1 MDSEKH
7 LILITRFS
15 SGVTE
20 LCNIRTWKGFI
31 KTIEFKFLLLR
42 ELPKIKPYHK
52 KPWSDTPCNW
62 QVSCSWDAQ
71 DANYLLPYEILKIAC
86 LIYWLFFFSKRTY
99 NISLC
104 ADILGFSESSLSQI
118 TFKCVESFFFV
129 KPTYISTSKE
139 KEKVRNMRRINY
151 SSSNSHPE
159 NPCLLASY
167 SLEIKEWI
175 CLSAPKMICDSANKC
190 SRQTETVSQHA
201 LGSMSAPNRHP
212 NRFFELPMFVYF
224 ACHPVNIFS

>member
-62 QVSCSWDAQ
+62 QVSCSRDAQ
-71 DANYLLPYEILKIAC
+71 DANYLLPYEILKIAY
-86 LIYWLFFFSKRTY
+86 LIYWLFFFPKEHIIFPFVQTYWASQNPVFLRLLLSVLRVFFLSNQRISVHLKRRKKWE
-99 NISLC
+99 ICEESI
-104 ADILGFSESSLSQI
+104 ILPQI
-118 TFKCVESFFFV
+118 HTQKILV
-129 KPTYISTSKE
+129 Y
-139 KEKVRNMRRINY
+139 
-151 SSSNSHPE
+151 
-159 NPCLLASY
+159 LLPI
-167 SLEIKEWI
+167 L
-175 CLSAPKMICDSANKC
+175 
-190 SRQTETVSQHA
+190 
-201 LGSMSAPNRHP
+201 
-212 NRFFELPMFVYF
+212 
-224 ACHPVNIFS
+224 

>member
-20 LCNIRTWKGFI
+20 LCNIRTWKGSI

-71 DANYLLPYEILKIAC
+71 DANYLLPYEILKIAY

-118 TFKCVESFFFV
+118 TFKCVESFFLSNQR
-129 KPTYISTSKE
+129 ISVHLK
-139 KEKVRNMRRINY
+139 RRKKWEICEESIILPQIHTQKILVY
-151 SSSNSHPE
+151 
-159 NPCLLASY
+159 LLPI
-167 SLEIKEWI
+167 L
-175 CLSAPKMICDSANKC
+175 
-190 SRQTETVSQHA
+190 
-201 LGSMSAPNRHP
+201 
-212 NRFFELPMFVYF
+212 
-224 ACHPVNIFS
+224 